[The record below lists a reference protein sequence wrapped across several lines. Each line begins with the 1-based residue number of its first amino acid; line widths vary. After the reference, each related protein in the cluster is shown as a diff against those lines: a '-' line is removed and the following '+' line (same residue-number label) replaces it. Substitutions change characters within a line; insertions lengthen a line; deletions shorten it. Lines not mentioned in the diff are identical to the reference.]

1 MFENADEIKEFI
13 IWARENKLKHFKIK
27 DIEFE
32 LSELSFVEE
41 VTAKQDEILKE
52 AIGDTLVDTE
62 EINPKEEDDLL
73 FWSSDK

>member
-1 MFENADEIKEFI
+1 MFDNANEIKEFI
-13 IWARENKLKHFKIK
+13 IWAREHKLKHFKIK

-52 AIGDTLVDTE
+52 AIGDTLADTE
-62 EINPKEEDDLL
+62 QINPKEEDDLL